1 MLSYPE
7 AVERL
12 LELGHELNQMPSHKF
27 DLEHMR
33 VFTEALGHPERA
45 VPSVL
50 IAGTNGKGST
60 AATLASILGAA
71 GYNVGL
77 YSSPHLIRINERI
90 RINGEPISDE
100 LFAATYVHVH
110 QVADRLVREAQLPW
124 HPSFFETVTAIAFE
138 CFMRLRVDIAV
149 LEVGMGG
156 RLDATNVAEPLVSL
170 ITDIDLDHQK
180 FLGDTIAAI
189 AAEKAGIMRAGK
201 PAITLPQHPQA
212 NDVLGRKMIEVEAV
226 PVNATRNM
234 PPVSPGSQALFDTSE
249 VGRTRYM
256 LSVLGEETLID
267 SPLVGRHQLRNLALA
282 ITAAEELTK
291 LGFAITPS
299 QVAEGIS
306 QTRWPGRFQYVPGE
320 GNRPEIILDV
330 AHNPAGAWAL
340 RGALSERFRDRPIY
354 LVFGAMRD
362 KAIEEIAGIL
372 FPTTEVVIATHTE
385 LNPRSASAAEIRA
398 SGQRSGAEI
407 IEVPVVKDA
416 IHRAVEAASE
426 HKRLCAPLIVVT
438 GSIYIVGE
446 AMEALGLRV

>member
-27 DLEHMR
+27 ELAHMR
-33 VFTEALGHPERA
+33 VLTEALGHPEHA

-60 AATLASILGAA
+60 AATLASILRAA

-77 YSSPHLIRINERI
+77 YTSPHLVRINERI
-90 RINGEPISDE
+90 RINGEPIGDE
-100 LFAATYVHVH
+100 LFAATYDHVH
-110 QVADRLVREAQLPW
+110 HVAERLVSEGKLPW

-138 CFMRLRVDIAV
+138 CFMRLKVDIAV

-156 RLDATNVAEPLVSL
+156 RLDATNITEPLISI

-189 AAEKAGIMRAGK
+189 AAEKAGIMRRGK
-201 PAITLPQHPQA
+201 PTITLPQHPQA
-212 NDVLGRKMIEVEAV
+212 NQVLGEKMIETGAV
-226 PVNATRNM
+226 AVNATRNV

-249 VGRTRYM
+249 PGRTRYM
-256 LSVLGEETLID
+256 LGVLDEEILID
-267 SPLVGRHQLRNLALA
+267 TPLVGRHQFRNLALA

-291 LGFAITPS
+291 LGFAITPA
-299 QVAEGIS
+299 QIAEGIS
-306 QTRWPGRFQYVPGE
+306 QTRWPGRFQYVPGQ

-340 RGALSERFRDRPIY
+340 RGALSERFRDRPLY
-354 LVFGAMRD
+354 FVFGAMRD
-362 KAIEEIAGIL
+362 KAIDEIAGIL
-372 FPTTEVVIATHTE
+372 FPTAEVVIATHTE
-385 LNPRSASAAEIRA
+385 HNPRSATTAEIHA
-398 SGQRSGAEI
+398 AGARSGAEI
-407 IEVPVVKDA
+407 VEVPVVKDA
-416 IHRAVEAASE
+416 IAKAVEAATE
-426 HKRLCAPLIVVT
+426 RKHLAAPVIVVT

-446 AMEALGLRV
+446 AMDALGIFP

>member
-1 MLSYPE
+1 
-7 AVERL
+7 
-12 LELGHELNQMPSHKF
+12 MPSHKF
-27 DLEHMR
+27 DLAHMR
-33 VFTEALGHPERA
+33 VLTEALGHPEHA

-60 AATLASILGAA
+60 AATLASILHAA

-77 YSSPHLIRINERI
+77 YTSPHLVRINERI
-90 RINGEPISDE
+90 RINGEPIDDE
-100 LFAATYVHVH
+100 LFAATYDHVH
-110 QVADRLVREAQLPW
+110 HVADRLVAEKKLPW

-138 CFMRLRVDIAV
+138 CFMRLKVDIAV

-156 RLDATNVAEPLVSL
+156 RLDATNITEPLLSVV
-170 ITDIDLDHQK
+170 TDVGLDHQK

-212 NDVLGRKMIEVEAV
+212 NQVLGEKMIETGAV
-226 PVNATRNM
+226 PVNATRNV

-249 VGRTRYM
+249 PGRTRYM
-256 LSVLGEETLID
+256 LSVLGEEILID
-267 SPLVGRHQLRNLALA
+267 TALVGRHQLRNLALA
-282 ITAAEELTK
+282 ITAAEELTG
-291 LGFAITPS
+291 LGFSITPA
-299 QVAEGIS
+299 QIAEGIS
-306 QTRWPGRFQYVPGE
+306 QTRWPGRFQYVPGQ

-340 RGALSERFRDRPIY
+340 RGALSERFLDRPLY

-362 KAIEEIAGIL
+362 KAIDEIAGIL
-372 FPTTEVVIATHTE
+372 FPTADVVVATHTE
-385 LNPRSASAAEIRA
+385 HNPRSATTAEIRA
-398 SGQRSGAEI
+398 AGERSGAEI

-416 IHRAVEAASE
+416 IAKASEAATQRK
-426 HKRLCAPLIVVT
+426 HLAAPVIVVT

-446 AMEALGLRV
+446 AMESLGIVP

>member
-12 LELGHELNQMPSHKF
+12 FELGHELHQMPSHKF
-27 DLEHMR
+27 DLAHMR
-33 VFTEALGHPERA
+33 VLTEALGHPERA

-60 AATLASILGAA
+60 ASTLAAILRAA

-77 YSSPHLIRINERI
+77 YTSPHLVRINERI
-90 RINGEPISDE
+90 RINDEPIADE
-100 LFAATYVHVH
+100 LFAATYDHVH
-110 QVADRLVREAQLPW
+110 QIADRLVAEGKLPW

-138 CFMRLRVDIAV
+138 CFMRLKVDIAA

-156 RLDATNVAEPLVSL
+156 RLDATNITEPLLSV
-170 ITDIDLDHQK
+170 ITDVDLDHQK

-201 PAITLPQHPQA
+201 PTITLPQHPQA
-212 NDVLGRKMIEVEAV
+212 NRVLGERMIDTGAI
-226 PVNATRNM
+226 PIDATRNM
-234 PPVSPGSQALFDTSE
+234 PPVSPGSQALFDISE
-249 VGRTRYM
+249 PGRTRFM
-256 LSVLGEETLID
+256 LSVLGEEILID
-267 SPLVGRHQLRNLALA
+267 TPLVGRHQLRNLALA

-291 LGFAITPS
+291 FGFSISAPQI
-299 QVAEGIS
+299 AEGIS
-306 QTRWPGRFQYVPGE
+306 QTRWPGRFQYVPGR

-340 RGALSERFRDRPIY
+340 RGALSERFRDRPLY

-372 FPTTEVVIATHTE
+372 FPTAEVVIATHTE
-385 LNPRSASAAEIRA
+385 HNPRSAATEEIHAAGGRT
-398 SGQRSGAEI
+398 GAEI
-407 IEVPVVKDA
+407 IEVPIVKDA
-416 IHRAVEAASE
+416 IAKAIEEASQHRHLAAPV
-426 HKRLCAPLIVVT
+426 LVVS

-446 AMEALGLRV
+446 AMEALGITP